1 MNELKSLGFN
11 KPTPI
16 QAKTLHFS
24 LSGRDVIGAAET
36 GSGKTLAFG
45 IPILEYIFKKV
56 KDSNQLVG
64 LILTP
69 TRELAM
75 QIRDH
80 LQHISKNSLIKVR
93 ISYCYTFF
101 SKKKKNINV
110 KLLSK
115 DYNNCGRNGYTETT
129 AIIIKTSK
137 YYCRYTWSFM
147 GIIL

>member
-101 SKKKKNINV
+101 SKKKK
-110 KLLSK
+110 KH
-115 DYNNCGRNGYTETT
+115 
-129 AIIIKTSK
+129 
-137 YYCRYTWSFM
+137 
-147 GIIL
+147 